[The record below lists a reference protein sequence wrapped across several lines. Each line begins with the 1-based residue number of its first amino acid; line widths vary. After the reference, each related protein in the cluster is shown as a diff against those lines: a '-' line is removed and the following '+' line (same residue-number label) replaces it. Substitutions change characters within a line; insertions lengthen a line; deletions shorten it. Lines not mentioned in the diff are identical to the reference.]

1 MTYSEL
7 KQSQFSG
14 EYSQV
19 AKPDI
24 CWKLLLL
31 AIFFSPLRCYGLF
44 TIGTFTG
51 SLFKIFSLLMILFTL
66 IKALTRTYRIYLD
79 MPLKLISLIIFMD
92 IITVVYSNGMGL
104 FPSYFVSHVILLF
117 GYIVVQNA
125 TGKTESLL
133 KAYVYGAIIP
143 GVLGLYQWIS
153 VMTGRGV
160 PQLPFQQFL
169 VTAGK
174 DDIFL
179 YGNYRVV
186 GTLQDP
192 SYYGLFMAS
201 VFVICVG
208 LLITENS
215 TKKRIE
221 KVMIALIAALS
232 VFCVISSGS
241 VTSMVAAV
249 SGTVFILLFNR
260 NTISKMLKYVFYV
273 GIALVVALYLMIYVF
288 SYDPLQVLFSKLRI
302 QAASSSV
309 GSMYGRGAFFSDA
322 LNDFWRSP
330 LWGVGFGNMTRS
342 SGHNSFLTILALQ
355 GIIGF
360 VLHFLLLIV
369 YPFLGHKT
377 RMILRRKGLQRSMLV
392 VCCAAL
398 LGMVVQVMG
407 YDCLYKMDPSIVIIL
422 LVFASI
428 KIGEVVKYDYCE

>member
-1 MTYSEL
+1 MTCIIRSNHG
-7 KQSQFSG
+7 G
-14 EYSQV
+14 ESSL
-19 AKPDI
+19 AMKPDI
-24 CWKLLLL
+24 CWKCLLL
-31 AIFFSPLRCYGLF
+31 AVFFSPLRCYGLF

-51 SLFKIFSLLMILFTL
+51 SLFKIFSLLMILFAFG
-66 IKALTRTYRIYLD
+66 KAMTRVYRIYLD
-79 MPLKLISLIIFMD
+79 TPLKLILLIIFLD
-92 IITVVYSNGMGL
+92 IISVVYSNGMGL

-117 GYIVVQNA
+117 AYIVVQNA
-125 TGKTESLL
+125 TGKTESIL

-208 LLITENS
+208 FLITES
-215 TKKRIE
+215 ASKRKIE
-221 KVMIALIAALS
+221 KFSIAVITALS
-232 VFCVISSGS
+232 VLCIFSSGS
-241 VTSMVAAV
+241 VTSMIAAISGVA
-249 SGTVFILLFNR
+249 FILVFNR
-260 NTISKMLKYVFYV
+260 NTISKIVKYVFYIGV
-273 GIALVVALYLMIYVF
+273 ALIVALYLMIYVF
-288 SYDPLQVLFSKLRI
+288 NYDPLQVLISKLRI

-309 GSMYGRGAFFSDA
+309 GSMYGRGDFFNDA
-322 LNDFWRSP
+322 INDFWRSP

-355 GIIGF
+355 GLIGF
-360 VLHFLLLIV
+360 VLHFLLIIV
-369 YPFLGHKT
+369 YPYFGYKT
-377 RMILRRKGLQRSMLV
+377 RMLLKRNSYQRNILV
-392 VCCAAL
+392 VCSAAL
-398 LGMVVQVMG
+398 FGMIVQIMG
-407 YDCLYKMDPSIVIIL
+407 YDCLYKMDPSIVVIL

-428 KIGEVVKYDYCE
+428 KQGEVLDYD